1 MSTVVTEESWFGRI
15 AGAFKGI
22 LIGLVLAV
30 ISVPLLFW
38 NEGRAV
44 KTAKGLKEGAG
55 AVVKLDSDTPS
66 ASNDGNFVHV
76 TGTAQTEEVLKD
88 NEFGVE
94 YNGIRLKRNAEMY
107 QWVEKSQTKSKKKLG
122 GGKKTTTTYT
132 QSLQWVGHHVDS
144 GSFHIDDPSERQRKQ
159 NPSSLKF
166 ANNTQ
171 QATQVGLG
179 GFKLPNSLIGQ
190 ISGSVPLK
198 IDPEK
203 IAADISE
210 NITVEGSNTAYWR
223 SEGTYDGT
231 PQLGD
236 MRVTFSG
243 TPISDVSVMAKQKGE
258 TFEPFVTQQDTQLNM
273 LSMGNVSP
281 EIMIKQAEAA
291 NAQLTW
297 ILRGIGSGMM
307 FLGFVFILKPLSVL
321 ADVIPFLGSLV
332 GAGTGFVAFLLAAFG
347 SLTTIAIAWIF
358 YRPLLGIALLAIAA
372 AALFMLFSRA
382 RKAKQSA
389 LENAPNPNA
398 INPT

>member
-1 MSTVVTEESWFGRI
+1 
-15 AGAFKGI
+15 
-22 LIGLVLAV
+22 
-30 ISVPLLFW
+30 
-38 NEGRAV
+38 
-44 KTAKGLKEGAG
+44 
-55 AVVKLDSDTPS
+55 
-66 ASNDGNFVHV
+66 
-76 TGTAQTEEVLKD
+76 
-88 NEFGVE
+88 
-94 YNGIRLKRNAEMY
+94 
-107 QWVEKSQTKSKKKLG
+107 
-122 GGKKTTTTYT
+122 
-132 QSLQWVGHHVDS
+132 
-144 GSFHIDDPSERQRKQ
+144 
-159 NPSSLKF
+159 
-166 ANNTQ
+166 
-171 QATQVGLG
+171 
-179 GFKLPNSLIGQ
+179 
-190 ISGSVPLK
+190 
-198 IDPEK
+198 
-203 IAADISE
+203 
-210 NITVEGSNTAYWR
+210 
-223 SEGTYDGT
+223 
-231 PQLGD
+231 

-297 ILRGIGSGMM
+297 ILRGVGSGMM

-358 YRPLLGIALLAIAA
+358 YRPLLGIALLSVAA